1 MKEAKR
7 NWLGLGK
14 HQKGSFFF
22 SQLCR
27 FASRPRLLKKNSVEN

>member
-22 SQLCR
+22 LNFVVSLRALAC
-27 FASRPRLLKKNSVEN
+27 

>member
-14 HQKGSFFF
+14 HQKGSFF